1 MKRND
6 EIERHVLGV
15 CWLYEDEMRDLL
27 VKDLVWKEGWL
38 YAVCRWRDWSGEP
51 FLDLLNPDNHQP
63 YKKYIYIVGERWVP
77 VITEQEHVLQQLIEG
92 RGPNDHVFPEVHMPS
107 RHVLKRLKRQY
118 ASRLYTMFSGLT
130 PPIDNRT
137 INGEYQSI
145 SRYEDAV
152 YDVAHVLGFEPKY
165 TDVVAIRYIGQRSP
179 RRRKGES
186 STTIK
191 KRLSAEQT

>member
-6 EIERHVLGV
+6 DIERRVLGI

-38 YAVCRWRDWSGEP
+38 YAIHRWGDFEP
-51 FLDLLNPDNHQP
+51 YLGISLQDDAKA
-63 YKKYIYIVGERWVP
+63 YEKYIWKVGERWVP
-77 VITEQEHVLQQLIEG
+77 VIAGQEQVLQQLIEG
-92 RGPNDHVFPEVHMPS
+92 RGPQEHVFPEVHMPS
-107 RHVLKRLKRQY
+107 RRVLKRLKRQY
-118 ASRLYTMFSGLT
+118 ASRLYTMLSGFA

-152 YDVAHVLGFEPKY
+152 YDVVHVLGSEPKY
-165 TDVVAIRYIGQRSP
+165 ADIVAIRYIGQRSP
-179 RRRKGES
+179 RRRKGSGS
-186 STTIK
+186 SAIK
-191 KRLSAEQT
+191 NHSRTEQT